1 MTGNA
6 VEYFKAL
13 AKCWF
18 PLLTSRR
25 EAVRRDRRYSV
36 RHWRSR
42 IALGTAI
49 IMGTIKSFPQA
60 RFGLEVA
67 DSPSV
72 KNMQKLI

>member
-1 MTGNA
+1 M
-6 VEYFKAL
+6 
-13 AKCWF
+13 
-18 PLLTSRR
+18 
-25 EAVRRDRRYSV
+25 RDRTYSV
-36 RHWRSR
+36 RHWRNR